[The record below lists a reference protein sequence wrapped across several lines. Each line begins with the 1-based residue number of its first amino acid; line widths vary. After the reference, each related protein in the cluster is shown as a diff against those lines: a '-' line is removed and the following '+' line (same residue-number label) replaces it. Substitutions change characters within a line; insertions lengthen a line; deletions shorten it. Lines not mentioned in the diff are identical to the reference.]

1 MFLYYVLCTSN
12 KHLTRFDYFWNKN
25 GWECRVSVA
34 TLNSASII
42 LAVLRAAAGTVTS
55 LNVISA
61 SSVCLVQ
68 LSSSKFVFSNCF
80 SAFSEGIV
88 SASILLMY
96 CLIESTSSTAWWIT
110 FATQFVSV
118 PIGESDSSCLII
130 DKYYVETFDLYP
142 FCKNLYANAFLLEIY
157 CFKKR

>member
-118 PIGESDSSCLII
+118 TIGCLII
-130 DKYYVETFDLYP
+130 DKYYVKTIDLYP
-142 FCKNLYANAFLLEIY
+142 FCRNLYANAFLLGIY
-157 CFKKR
+157 CSKKR